1 MSSDFANF
9 VRPERGNSGPRG
21 SRGILKAKTTETR
34 PGDYTERG
42 CSFLG
47 CRVVVCGQVK
57 NVVHLVH
64 SPIGCAYYS
73 WDYRVDSKGYC
84 FTTDLD
90 EFDVIFGGEKKLYS
104 AIEMAVRE
112 FKPDAVF
119 VYQTCTTG
127 LIGDDIKAIAD
138 KASREFGVPVL
149 AFECAGFRG
158 LTQNTG
164 HKIAS
169 ETLFRLIEGRGNGC
183 HKAGEGDRNRINL
196 IGDFNL
202 KDAKE
207 LERVFESLGFE
218 VICTFTANATV
229 DRIKRMG
236 EANLN
241 VVQCSKSSI
250 FIARLMEERFG
261 IPYVEANFFGLENT
275 AKSFREIAEYFP
287 GAARRVEEYIEES
300 ERRLKPQLDF
310 YREKL
315 EGRSVFISHGV
326 QRAIYWI
333 KPFEELGMRIA
344 GVSTYFGS
352 QEEIEKIRTLT
363 KAKVFDNPSLD
374 EFEEILLS
382 TMPDLVVSDDKLR
395 HLCHK
400 IAIPF
405 LNGRGQNKAYSGFNG
420 FMTFARDVYE
430 TLNSRIW
437 MLARRDPNCLASS

>member
-1 MSSDFANF
+1 MNANAGT
-9 VRPERGNSGPRG
+9 RGVKVK
-21 SRGILKAKTTETR
+21 SRTSETR

-47 CRVVVCGQVK
+47 CRIVVCGQVK

-73 WDYRVDSKGYC
+73 WDYRVDSRGYC

-104 AIEMAVRE
+104 AVEIAVRE
-112 FKPDAVF
+112 FRPDAVF
-119 VYQTCTTG
+119 IYQTCTTG
-127 LIGDDIKAIAD
+127 LIGDDIRAIARR
-138 KASREFGVPVL
+138 ASEEFGIPVL

-164 HKIAS
+164 HRIAS
-169 ETLFRLIEGRGNGC
+169 ETLFNLLDSNPEKRLDSSNS
-183 HKAGEGDRNRINL
+183 NRINL

-202 KDAKE
+202 KDARE
-207 LERVFESLGFE
+207 LEKVFESLGFE
-218 VICTFTANATV
+218 VICTFTANSTV
-229 DRIKRMG
+229 DRIRRMS
-236 EANLN
+236 EADLN

-250 FIARLMEERFG
+250 FIAELMEEKFG
-261 IPYVEANFFGLENT
+261 IPYVEANFFGLQNT
-275 AKSFREIAEYFP
+275 ANSLRMIAEFFP
-287 GAARRVEEYIEES
+287 RLSTRIEEYIEDEV
-300 ERRLKPQLDF
+300 RRINPQLEF
-310 YREKL
+310 YRERLGGK
-315 EGRSVFISHGV
+315 RVFISHGV

-333 KPFEELGMRIA
+333 RPFEELGMEIA

-352 QEEIEKIRTLT
+352 RKEIEKIREVS
-363 KAKVFDNPSLD
+363 KARVFDNPSLD

-400 IAIPF
+400 LAVPF
-405 LNGRGQNKAYSGFNG
+405 LNGRGQNRAYSGFGG

-437 MLARRDPNCLASS
+437 ALAREFA